1 MSDRS
6 PSCYL
11 LMIFI
16 TYFVILSS
24 DIIIEVYVLSY
35 FELLTIFMANF
46 VIFDLS
52 ILRASK

>member
-6 PSCYL
+6 TSCYL

-24 DIIIEVYVLSY
+24 DIIIEVYFLSY
-35 FELLTIFMANF
+35 FELLTIFMAIF
-46 VIFDLS
+46 VICDLS